1 MGVSYFKVRRHKAEG
16 LRTVGILLT
25 SAKTWKGGV
34 KERIRGNRIS
44 LTLVT
49 SGCNV
54 GRCVD
59 VSPARLVESPVSEL
73 VSVSKQG
80 PREGTTGGGL
90 VRGAH
95 SVAVDLPSQVSAP
108 EIRRVQRKK
117 SELGI
122 RHKKGNLLE
131 G

>member
-90 VRGAH
+90 VRGATQ
-95 SVAVDLPSQVSAP
+95 SLCRPSSNLNALST
-108 EIRRVQRKK
+108 ILYTDSYKFQR
-117 SELGI
+117 G
-122 RHKKGNLLE
+122 
-131 G
+131 